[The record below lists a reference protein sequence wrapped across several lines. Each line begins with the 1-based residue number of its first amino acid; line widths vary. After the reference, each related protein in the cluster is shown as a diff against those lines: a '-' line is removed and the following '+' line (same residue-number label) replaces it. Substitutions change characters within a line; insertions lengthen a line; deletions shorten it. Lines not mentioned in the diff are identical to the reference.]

1 MQTIAVD
8 IDEVLL
14 PHFQD
19 VINYYNKHYGTNLT
33 LADNHAGVVAN
44 WKAGSREKAIKR
56 VQKFFETDDF
66 KKSEPFEEAKYAVRQ
81 LANRYRLIVV
91 TGRDTI
97 VRETTNNWLN
107 QHFKDLFDEV
117 HFTNMYSLDGNART
131 KLSVCK
137 NAGVNWLIDDSY
149 DHIIEVTSGG
159 IGGILFGVYPWNIN
173 KPLPNNAVRAKNWQ
187 AVLEYFSVYK

>member
-1 MQTIAVD
+1 METIAID

-19 VINYYNKHYGTNLT
+19 VITYYNNMYGTKLT
-33 LADNHAGVVAN
+33 LADNHAGVIAN
-44 WKAGSREKAIKR
+44 WNAESREEAIRR
-56 VQKFFETDDF
+56 VQKFFDTDDF
-66 KKSEPFEEAKYAVRQ
+66 KNSKPFEEAKEAVKI
-81 LANRYRLIVV
+81 LSTGYRLIVV

-149 DHIIEVTSGG
+149 DHIAEAASGG
-159 IGGILFGVYPWNIN
+159 IGGILFGEYPWNVN
-173 KPLPNNAVRAKNWQ
+173 RSLPDNVARAKNWQ
-187 AVLEYFSVYK
+187 AVLEHFHISK